1 MGSIYARLVILSM
14 KNYDS
19 IPKSLQKYTV
29 NDGYYYYIQLI
40 GKQAITKEIDTIAYL
55 VRYSKIKSVYISPFK
70 NDLVGTNQL
79 ELFRSMYERFPPGWG
94 RNGFGAAVLDAYHN
108 AMLYCDLCSEKATAI
123 PSGNTR
129 PIEETGWCIFYTEK
143 DASDSIVDFVENG
156 IQKND
161 CLDAQPIDPNLFQ
174 WLCNAWGQ
182 NIKAPADFEHITVLE
197 AASFSNGTPALPDW
211 LRPVYGDWRIIG
223 NLPKLEKL
231 EFPHI
236 CIENFSFL
244 LKCKKIEYLDLSE
257 TNFYEGECLEFLE
270 NLKTLI
276 LPAAEITSFSFLKKC
291 KHLAFLDVSKT
302 NFADCSLL
310 LEIPELETAILPSQK
325 NLVHYDAIENIV
337 ASILTDEPKT
347 EKNIPPALYL
357 SKKKLPTGENGFYA
371 QVVVV
376 DGTVYQEEQISKEIV
391 QDLVKLIKA
400 GKVKS
405 LTISADVDM
414 ESVIFTANIKDGWGA
429 LALQDFEYDVYYLPD
444 NEKYH
449 NSTELAPPKIGGQ
462 SPVTM
467 SEALDDLRIVS
478 ECVRHYI
485 KYGKLSSKVKWVQSK

>member
-244 LKCKKIEYLDLSE
+244 LKCK
-257 TNFYEGECLEFLE
+257 
-270 NLKTLI
+270 
-276 LPAAEITSFSFLKKC
+276 
-291 KHLAFLDVSKT
+291 HLAFLDVSKT

-325 NLVHYDAIENIV
+325 NLVHYDAIENIA

-376 DGTVYQEEQISKEIV
+376 DGTVYREEQISKEIV

-400 GKVKS
+400 SKVKS